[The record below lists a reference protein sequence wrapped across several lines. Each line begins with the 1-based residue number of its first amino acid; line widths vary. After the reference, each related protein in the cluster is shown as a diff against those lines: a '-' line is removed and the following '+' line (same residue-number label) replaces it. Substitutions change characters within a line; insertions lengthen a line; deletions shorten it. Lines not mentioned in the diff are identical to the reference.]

1 MNELQRTLSF
11 VAVAAVS
18 LVVALFAA
26 PSTPKPPS
34 GFEIV
39 GKKFYED
46 FTDPDAAKS
55 LQVIAFDSTKAE
67 ARLFGVEFKDGL
79 WRIPSRHNYP
89 ADGKDRLAKCATS
102 LIGLERE
109 ALAGQRPAEHA
120 DFEVVDPL
128 DENNQSLKRG
138 QRITLK
144 DADGKTL
151 ADYIIGKQVPNR
163 AGYYYV
169 RRPDEPATYTAKVEL
184 DLSTKFADWIE
195 PDLLKIDDWKL
206 SGIEIDNYSID
217 YDREAIV
224 SRDKSK
230 LTRKNS
236 SDPWKLE
243 GLDEAA
249 EEVNQDEV
257 RKLVTGLDQMKI
269 VGVRPKPGKLS
280 RDLKLGEGLTI
291 DRTVS
296 ADLGSKGFMFARSE
310 DGGSQL
316 VSKEG
321 EVIARTDQGVVYVLH
336 FGEVFSGTEEE
347 IEFGF
352 AKDTSTAKKEEEAEG
367 DKPDAAKTE
376 DKPADEG
383 SKDGTSKSRYLF
395 VTVQFD
401 DSLIPNKPVEPAM
414 PEEPAKPAD
423 LPAATADGAADALV
437 SENSGPQA
445 EYVRKLAAYESAK
458 AGYESA
464 KTKYE
469 SDLKSFQEKVD
480 AGQKT
485 VQELNARFADWYYAI
500 SAGSF
505 EDLRQGRKTLV
516 KPKSAT
522 PAANSGAGLPGAGS
536 PLPGSFPT
544 N

>member
-1 MNELQRTLSF
+1 MNEMQRTLTF
-11 VAVAAVS
+11 VGVAVAS

-39 GKKFYED
+39 GKEFYED
-46 FTDPDAAKS
+46 FKNPEDAKS

-109 ALAGQRPAEHA
+109 ALAGQRPAEHV
-120 DFEVVDPL
+120 DFEVIDPL
-128 DENNQSLKRG
+128 DEKNQSLKRG

-144 DADGKTL
+144 DAEGKTL

-163 AGYYYV
+163 AGFYYV
-169 RRPDEPATYTAKVEL
+169 RRPDENATYTAKVEL

-217 YDREAIV
+217 YDREVIV

-257 RKLVTGLDQMKI
+257 RKLVTSLDQMKI
-269 VGVRPKPGKLS
+269 VGVRPKPAKLS

-291 DRTVS
+291 DRVVS

-310 DGGSQL
+310 EGGSQL

-321 EVIARTDQGVVYVLH
+321 EVTARTDQGVLYVLH

-352 AKDTSTAKKEEEAEG
+352 TKEASAETKTDTADGEKTDGEKTAEEASKEG
-367 DKPDAAKTE
+367 LA
-376 DKPADEG
+376 
-383 SKDGTSKSRYLF
+383 KSRYLF

-401 DSLIPNKPVEPAM
+401 DTLIPNKPVEPVM
-414 PEEPAKPAD
+414 PEEPVKPAD
-423 LPAATADGAADALV
+423 FPEADLDGAADAQL
-437 SENSGPQA
+437 SENAGPQA
-445 EYVRKLAAYESAK
+445 DYLRKQAAYESAK
-458 AGYESA
+458 AGYQSA
-464 KTKYE
+464 KAKYE
-469 SDLKSFQEKVD
+469 TDLKTFQEKVD
-480 AGQKT
+480 AGEKT
-485 VQELNARFADWYYAI
+485 VKELNARFADWYYAI

-505 EDLRQGRKTLV
+505 ENLRQGRQTLV

-522 PAANSGAGLPGAGS
+522 PAGNTGAPLPGAGS
-536 PLPGSFPT
+536 LLPGSFPS